1 MMNTLLIK
9 LAISLTA
16 GTGDGNVNIPKLT
29 ADEVLRNALN
39 ITYFLAGVIAVIV
52 IIIGGIMFATSSGD
66 SAKVAKAKNMI
77 LYAVIGL
84 VVILAAFVITSF
96 VIGRFN

>member
-1 MMNTLLIK
+1 MISTLLMH
-9 LAISLTA
+9 LAQSLSA
-16 GTGDGNVNIPKLT
+16 GTGNGQVNIPSLK
-29 ADEVLRNALN
+29 ADEVLHNALT
-39 ITYFLAGVIAVIV
+39 ITYFLAGVIAVII
-52 IIIGGIMFATSSGD
+52 IIIGGITFATSSGD